1 MRIERKKIE
10 DRTIDSVLKS
20 IQWVQTPLLTIPRHY
35 LPKKPKNKTAIDKC
49 IAQYVTYQE
58 IYKYTDKVENNE
70 NLFFKEISEFDFNDA
85 LQSLAKL
92 NYLLSEGYHRIN
104 PEELI
109 YIDQLFSG
117 KLRQRLKAFW
127 RLDRK
132 IFYRQQ
138 MLALI
143 KANIVRND
151 ERKNKKLVGKDL
163 ESFARVMFRVTDFT
177 ESDRIKRER
186 RTRTEEGRKKVS
198 LGVLCRNLHFNS
210 SQEFASLLSRYW
222 TIYFECIREA
232 ERLYLKEVFRIAREF
247 RKATGLNLELFILL
261 CFGLYAHYLKPK
273 KSVLIDQPGQFLI
286 GEQYFKNLKARIRKK
301 AKRIFSILA
310 YSKKG
315 FKREFELQDKKGGSF
330 YFNFQPFW
338 RKPFYKL
345 NENTYFLL
353 DLQYLQEKMT
363 LGIYGEINDYYIM
376 HRKEA
381 NSREKEKIDRKRTA
395 LNAFTGRC
403 LEIYVRNLLR
413 RMYPTQPPLARR
425 LFWEGQGDSTGG
437 VDFIV
442 HYPDCLIFIEV
453 TISGIRH
460 NTMLTANFDKI
471 EKEIKQI
478 FFSAENRKSKGK
490 VVQLN
495 GAINSFKK
503 GELNSLGIDPST
515 IRRIYPILVL
525 QKGIPTIPVVFAR
538 YCGWIRK
545 KRFIRG
551 YLDNFL
557 IIDLEE
563 LEMIESIVS
572 QGVQL
577 PDILEQYKSSEYKGW
592 PFKNFLCF
600 EWKSVPRN
608 QFLDS
613 QLSKMFKDVEKYFS
627 RGGRLKKKKRRI
639 KM

>member
-1 MRIERKKIE
+1 
-10 DRTIDSVLKS
+10 
-20 IQWVQTPLLTIPRHY
+20 
-35 LPKKPKNKTAIDKC
+35 
-49 IAQYVTYQE
+49 
-58 IYKYTDKVENNE
+58 
-70 NLFFKEISEFDFNDA
+70 
-85 LQSLAKL
+85 
-92 NYLLSEGYHRIN
+92 
-104 PEELI
+104 
-109 YIDQLFSG
+109 
-117 KLRQRLKAFW
+117 
-127 RLDRK
+127 
-132 IFYRQQ
+132 
-138 MLALI
+138 
-143 KANIVRND
+143 
-151 ERKNKKLVGKDL
+151 
-163 ESFARVMFRVTDFT
+163 
-177 ESDRIKRER
+177 
-186 RTRTEEGRKKVS
+186 
-198 LGVLCRNLHFNS
+198 
-210 SQEFASLLSRYW
+210 
-222 TIYFECIREA
+222 
-232 ERLYLKEVFRIAREF
+232 
-247 RKATGLNLELFILL
+247 
-261 CFGLYAHYLKPK
+261 
-273 KSVLIDQPGQFLI
+273 
-286 GEQYFKNLKARIRKK
+286 
-301 AKRIFSILA
+301 
-310 YSKKG
+310 
-315 FKREFELQDKKGGSF
+315 
-330 YFNFQPFW
+330 
-338 RKPFYKL
+338 
-345 NENTYFLL
+345 
-353 DLQYLQEKMT
+353 
-363 LGIYGEINDYYIM
+363 
-376 HRKEA
+376 
-381 NSREKEKIDRKRTA
+381 
-395 LNAFTGRC
+395 
-403 LEIYVRNLLR
+403 
-413 RMYPTQPPLARR
+413 
-425 LFWEGQGDSTGG
+425 
-437 VDFIV
+437 
-442 HYPDCLIFIEV
+442 LIFIEV